1 MTFQQKLDTEA
12 GMKQK
17 LLRTISMILVVL
29 TAFSTGIISKAGA
42 EEQKY
47 WINPNGGSKYHRV
60 HHCPSIHPRY
70 YDGMIEITEDQLSM
84 NPYNMLS
91 PCNVCM
97 DLDPADYDLPIGEQG
112 NLTSATADTEA
123 LQDLVIQ
130 HAKDNLTEVYGYTEE
145 QANQFQFLFHSEGE
159 LEYWPDADHTAYC
172 YRLHFDPATGDTISY
187 TTPFYDGGFENYP
200 GEGNIRSVTNAFV
213 ENDWLHHWDS
223 DSIESF
229 SQKVYEWGEIVPTQ
243 TLAEGLKSGNISSTD
258 AMRELFLASFGPEE
272 TWTYA
277 TTIWLKELL
286 GELSDSPNGVNTVSH
301 TKDEQFDVELKNGSR
316 CAVSYYLE
324 TIPEEA
330 NLSRFTKQGWILKEG
345 ILADYILPSGHD
357 DMQDTF
363 DRGLFILKKDGQL
376 MGITLIRKDG
386 CWESHPVGPCVLSD
400 RDFTITLQTGG
411 IDLTFRIEYEPRDG
425 RIITCNCFADG
436 NAFIHLDNYSITEE
450 SSGDRFL
457 LYSEGSGKWF
467 WLSNRSGQESTGGGD
482 PRYISNVYAMMHF
495 AELPDSPESY
505 EAWNRFPF
513 PDGYYMVTG
522 VHLREQMSSRSR
534 DLGLLNSGTVIHKT
548 GEADGDPFS
557 WYQSELGFLKGYVAS
572 QYICVDDIGV
582 PTGDL
587 YDPLPVAEAIRKT
600 DLKSGTG
607 WFDGKITDVPE
618 GTRMHILFE
627 RDGWYYVVIPQS
639 SLSFH
644 MDVNGTYGF
653 IPKDTVR
660 IGNTGYDLDWP

>member
-1 MTFQQKLDTEA
+1 
-12 GMKQK
+12 MKQK

-70 YDGMIEITEDQLSM
+70 YDGMIEITEEQLSM

-97 DLDPADYDLPIGEQG
+97 DLDPADFDLPIGEQG
-112 NLTSATADTEA
+112 NLTSAAADTET

-130 HAKDNLTEVYGYTEE
+130 HAKDTLTEVYGYTEE
-145 QANQFQFLFHSEGE
+145 QADHFQFLFHAEGE
-159 LEYWPDADHTAYC
+159 LEYWPDEDHTAYC
-172 YRLHFDPATGDTISY
+172 YRLYFDPATGDTISY

-223 DSIESF
+223 DSIAAF

-243 TLAEGLKSGNISSTD
+243 TLAEGLKSGNISSAD
-258 AMRELFLASFGPEE
+258 AIQGLFLSCFGPEE
-272 TWTYA
+272 AWTHA
-277 TTIWLKELL
+277 TTVWLKELL
-286 GELSDSPNGVNTVSH
+286 GESAETANASTAGENTVSH
-301 TKDEQFDVELKNGSR
+301 TKDEQFEIELKNGSH
-316 CAVSYYLE
+316 CAVFYYLE
-324 TIPEEA
+324 TIPEAA
-330 NLSRFTKQGWILKEG
+330 NLNRFTEQGWTLKEG
-345 ILADYILPSGHD
+345 ILADYILPRQD
-357 DMQDTF
+357 NDMQDNF
-363 DRGLFILKKDGQL
+363 DRGFFVLEKDGQR
-376 MGITLIRKDG
+376 MGVTLIRKG
-386 CWESHPVGPCVLSD
+386 GEWESHPVGPCILSD
-400 RDFTITLQTGG
+400 RDFTMTLQTGG
-411 IDLTFRIEYEPRDG
+411 VDLTFRIEYESKEG
-425 RIITCNCFADG
+425 RTVTCNCFADG
-436 NAFIHLDNYSITEE
+436 NAFIHLDNYSITDE

-467 WLSNRSGQESTGGGD
+467 WLSNRSGQENTGGGD

-522 VHLREQMSSRSR
+522 VHLREQTSSRSR
-534 DLGLLNSGTVIHKT
+534 DLGLLNSGAVIHKT
-548 GEADGDPFS
+548 GEKDGDPFS
-557 WYQSELGFLKGYVAS
+557 WYQAEMGFLKGYVAS
-572 QYICVDDIGV
+572 QYICVDDVGV

-587 YDPLPVAEAIRKT
+587 YDPLPVAEASRKA

-618 GTRMHILFE
+618 GTRMHVLFE
-627 RDGWYYVVIPQS
+627 RDGWFYVVIPQGD
-639 SLSFH
+639 LGFH

-653 IPKDTVR
+653 IPKDTVW